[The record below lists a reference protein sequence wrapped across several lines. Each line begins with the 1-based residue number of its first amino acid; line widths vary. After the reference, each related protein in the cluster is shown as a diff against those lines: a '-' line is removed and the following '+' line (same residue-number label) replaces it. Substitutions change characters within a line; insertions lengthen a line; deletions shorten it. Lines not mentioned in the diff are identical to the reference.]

1 MAECRGTRRG
11 NRLTTEPN
19 NVNCINSRAIIEYV
33 RRHQPD
39 RVDEL
44 LSSLP
49 GQFTGLPRLDEYL
62 CNENNWV
69 PSSLVVQ
76 LFENTRKI
84 TGNPEVAFD
93 VGFESI
99 THRDLG
105 YTQRLFVMLFSSPQR
120 LLRQVNRLNAKLN
133 NTKII
138 ELISNKARTA
148 TLRWHWREG
157 VKSSH
162 DVCSYNRG
170 IYSAIPTLWGYAP
183 ATVSESPCSFQGG
196 PYCEVSINWGA
207 GVGKLRGLLERIFS
221 RTQHLKDA
229 LDQVEKDK
237 LELRN
242 KFEELAA
249 KKADLDQKVEIL
261 KALNVATRTLVSS
274 PDTHRALAETL
285 RPVIGVLGFDRA
297 MIMEYRESPQRLEYL
312 YGIGGSFDNLDQL
325 NGYSIPLTK
334 DDNLVVRVFKRRRPI
349 MIRDARAAG
358 LNPTNRILKDFQ
370 PRQFVVCPMFA
381 EDRII
386 GILGADRRDRT
397 RSLTQNDAEDL
408 QIFANSIAMVLERA
422 RIEKKGLDDLKLSY
436 EGAVRALVKAIEVN
450 DTYTRGHSERV
461 AKLSVKIAGYLG
473 YDASRLDDLRFGCIL
488 HDVGKIGHASY
499 LELQKNGPLTDE
511 EYERIK
517 QHPVRGEEILK
528 ANEFFEENHRAIVRN
543 HHERWDGKG
552 YPDALAGEGIPLE
565 AQIVAVADAYDAMT
579 TDRPYKGKKSPEQ
592 AAAEIMRC
600 TGTHFSPRAA
610 QAFMQFY
617 QEQIITG
624 KFENGGEK
632 G

>member
-1 MAECRGTRRG
+1 M
-11 NRLTTEPN
+11 
-19 NVNCINSRAIIEYV
+19 
-33 RRHQPD
+33 
-39 RVDEL
+39 
-44 LSSLP
+44 LP
-49 GQFTGLPRLDEYL
+49 GQFTVLPRLDEYL
-62 CNENNWV
+62 CDENNWV

-76 LFENTRKI
+76 LFENARRI

-93 VGFESI
+93 IGFESI

-162 DVCSYNRG
+162 DVCTYNRG

-183 ATVSESPCSFQGG
+183 ASVSEDPCTFLGG
-196 PYCEVSINWGA
+196 QYCEVSINWGI
-207 GVGKLRGLLERIFS
+207 GVGKIRGLLERIFS

-237 LELRN
+237 LDLRSR
-242 KFEELAA
+242 FEELAA
-249 KKADLDQKVEIL
+249 KKADLDHKVEIL
-261 KALNVATRTLVSS
+261 KALNVATRTLVTA
-274 PDTHRALAETL
+274 PDTRRALAETL
-285 RPVIGVLGFDRA
+285 RPMINVLGFDRA
-297 MIMEYRESPQRLEYL
+297 MIMEYRDSPQRLEYL
-312 YGIGGSFDNLDQL
+312 YGIGGAFDNLDQL
-325 NGYSIPLTK
+325 NGYSIPLSK

-358 LNPTNRILKDFQ
+358 LNPANRILKDFQ

-381 EDRII
+381 EERII
-386 GILGADRRDRT
+386 GILGADRRDRA
-397 RSLTQNDAEDL
+397 RALTQGDAEDL

-422 RIEKKGLDDLKLSY
+422 RIESKAIDDLKLSY

-461 AKLSVKIAGYLG
+461 AKISVKIAGYLG

-552 YPDALAGEGIPLE
+552 YPDALVGESIPLE

-624 KFENGGEK
+624 KFENTGEK

>member
-1 MAECRGTRRG
+1 
-11 NRLTTEPN
+11 LTTEPN

-39 RVDEL
+39 RIDEL

-49 GQFTGLPRLDEYL
+49 GQFTGLPRLDDYL

-76 LFENTRKI
+76 LFENARKI
-84 TGNPEVAFD
+84 TANPEVAFD
-93 VGFESI
+93 IGFESI

-170 IYSAIPTLWGYAP
+170 IYSAIPTLWGYTP

-207 GVGKLRGLLERIFS
+207 GVGKLRGMLERIFS

-229 LDQVEKDK
+229 LEQVEKDK

-552 YPDALAGEGIPLE
+552 YPDALAGESIPLE

-624 KFENGGEK
+624 KFENGRQMG
-632 G
+632 